1 MANPKRGEFTIDFAG
16 KPTTFRMRANEC
28 AVFEERL
35 RPDTLR
41 DFLLNRSTGPRTAR
55 EIVYAG
61 LMHKNIKQWNPIEA
75 GRLLDKHLEAGG
87 SITDVIAPTHSVVL
101 DTMPEFRDFL
111 KSLVDSDDAEKEMS
125 KGTVEDP
132 TGALTGESIG
142 TDSSKGL

>member
-1 MANPKRGEFTIDFAG
+1 MANPKRGEFTIEFAG

-41 DFLLNRSTGPRTAR
+41 DFLINRSTGPRTAR

-61 LMHKNIKQWNPIEA
+61 LMHKNTRQWNPIEA
-75 GRLLDKHLEAGG
+75 GRLLDKHLEGGG
-87 SITDVIAPTHSVVL
+87 SITDVIAPTHTIIL

-111 KSLVDSDDAEKEMS
+111 KSLSDDEEPKEPP
-125 KGTVEDP
+125 KEGAEDP
-132 TGALTGESIG
+132 TGAPTGESIG
-142 TDSSKGL
+142 TDSSNGR